1 MQLQNHPADVYTPD
15 EEVIDVRRLWRVVRQ
30 SWRSIFGLCLVVSLL
45 TTLWVMRIAPVY
57 RASTTIMIESQAPK
71 TVSIEEVYGQPRATY
86 DYLLTQFDIIKNRDI
101 AELVANEL
109 DLWNNPYFAP
119 PRAKEGEEVEEVEER
134 SGLKIREWISG
145 LVSSASDR
153 QSPIIDAEER
163 RKAAVIGGILGP
175 LSVEPVEYTRLV
187 VVSFEATD
195 RQLAAEVVNTL
206 ARVYIQSQMDAKL
219 QSTQEAGSWLGS
231 RLEDLKADLDASQQA
246 LQQFRDQEDILDVA
260 GGQTLGAQELN
271 ELTTRLGDARR
282 TRVEAEN
289 IYRELG
295 GTANYS
301 VNQLMNMPVV
311 LKHPMVQSLAQSHAE
326 AQQEVTN
333 LARRYGPEHP
343 KMIAANAR
351 VESVQTELKPQ
362 VLRVAAGIEKEYRVA
377 LRNEKNL
384 VEEVA
389 VVKQDVAIMN
399 RKEFRL
405 RELEQQVD
413 TNLRLYDM
421 FFNRAKET
429 SETMGFQTAHA
440 RVVEKAVPP
449 ISPFKPDK
457 RRIVMIAFLL
467 SGLLG
472 VGLSILRDFLDNTL
486 RSPEDVLEKLKAPL
500 LGALPDTKLKKGH
513 VGPYL
518 GYREDVH
525 SGFSEA
531 VRSIRTGLVLSGL
544 ERPHKITVVT
554 STNPEEGKSTVAI
567 NLALALAQMES
578 VLLIDADLRR
588 PSVALA
594 FAFSANT
601 PGLSNVLAQSDT
613 LALEDCVQK
622 IDGGFD
628 VLPAGIVP
636 DNPQEMLST
645 KRFKELVKQLSE
657 QYDRIIIDSAPV
669 NAVSDS
675 LIVATMADS
684 LVYVVKADATPAKLA
699 LKNINLIK
707 HSNLPLTGVVLN
719 RLDTKKQDS
728 YGKDGYYKNYYVY
741 GQS

>member
-1 MQLQNHPADVYTPD
+1 MQLPNHPADFYAPD

-45 TTLWVMRIAPVY
+45 ATLWVMRIAPVY

-71 TVSIEEVYGQPRATY
+71 TISIEEVYGPPKATY
-86 DYLLTQFDIIKNRDI
+86 DYLQTQFDIIKNRDI

-119 PRAKEGEEVEEVEER
+119 PRAKEGEEIEER
-134 SGLKIREWISG
+134 SGLGIREWISG

-153 QSPIIDAEER
+153 QAPIIDAEER

-175 LSVEPVEYTRLV
+175 LSVEPVEYTQLV

-219 QSTQEAGSWLGS
+219 QSTQEARSWLGS
-231 RLEDLKADLDASQQA
+231 RLEDLKANLDASQQA
-246 LQQFRDQEDILDVA
+246 LQQFRDQENILDVA

-282 TRVEAEN
+282 ARVEAEN

-295 GTANYS
+295 GSANYS

-311 LKHPMVQSLAQSHAE
+311 LKHPLVQSLAQSHTE
-326 AQQEVTN
+326 AQQDVTN

-351 VESVQTELKPQ
+351 VESVQAELKPQ
-362 VLRVAAGIEKEYRVA
+362 VLQVANGIEKEYRLA
-377 LRNEKNL
+377 QRNEQNL
-384 VEEVA
+384 IQELA
-389 VVKQDVAIMN
+389 ALKQDVAIMN

-405 RELEQQVD
+405 RELEQRVD
-413 TNLRLYDM
+413 TDQRLYDM

-429 SETMGFQTAHA
+429 SETVGFQTAHA
-440 RVVEKAVPP
+440 RVVEKAVAP
-449 ISPFKPDK
+449 ISPIKPDK
-457 RRIVMIAFLL
+457 RRTVMMAFLL

-486 RSPEDVLEKLKAPL
+486 RTPEDVLEKLKAPL
-500 LGALPDTKLKKGH
+500 LGALPALKLKKGH

-518 GYREDVH
+518 GYLEDVQ

-544 ERPHKITVVT
+544 QQPHKITVVT
-554 STNPEEGKSTVAI
+554 STNPGEGKSTVAI
-567 NLALALAQMES
+567 NLAVALAQMET

-588 PSVALA
+588 PSIAAA
-594 FAFSANT
+594 FALPSDT
-601 PGLSNVLAQSDT
+601 PGLSNVLAQSEK
-613 LALEDCVQK
+613 LEDCLQK
-622 IDGGFD
+622 IEAGFD

-636 DNPQEMLST
+636 GNPQEMLST
-645 KRFKELVKQLSE
+645 TGFKQMVTHLSE
-657 QYDRIIIDSAPV
+657 HYDRIIIDSAPV

-675 LIVATMADS
+675 LILATLADS
-684 LVYVVKADATPAKLA
+684 LVYVVKADVTPQKLA
-699 LKNINLIK
+699 LNNIALIK
-707 HSNLPLTGVVLN
+707 HNHLPLTGVVLN
-719 RLDTKKQDS
+719 RMDIKKQDS
-728 YGKDGYYKNYYVY
+728 YGKDGYYKNYYGY